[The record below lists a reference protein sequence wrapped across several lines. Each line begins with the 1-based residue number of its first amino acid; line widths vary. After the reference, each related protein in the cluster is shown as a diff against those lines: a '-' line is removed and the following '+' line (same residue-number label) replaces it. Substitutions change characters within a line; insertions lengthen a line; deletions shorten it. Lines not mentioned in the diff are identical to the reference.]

1 VRELDR
7 NMEVMAAAEGLE
19 YHLTEKGQTGNT
31 LDAHRLVHL
40 AAGHKREH
48 QMLDR
53 LYKAYFTE
61 ERSVFDVES
70 LVGLAVDEGLDAT
83 EVREALESNQYVDAV
98 KRDLDEARML
108 GVSGVP
114 FSSSSTAATAYRERR
129 PPTCSAVRSRWPL
142 RPERRGSTRQDPT
155 YIYSGSQTHVLEL
168 HVPAPY
174 WRAMLPFVCLVSLTS
189 TIFIPLISTVSFVP
203 LAVMSMVFHFPPVMM
218 TLAGLATSTMAPV
231 R

>member
-1 VRELDR
+1 MHIDIWSDVVCPWCYLGKRRFEKALSGFEGRGDVTIAHRSFQLDPTRPKGETTSRRTMLMSKYHLTEDRVLELDR

-40 AAGHKREH
+40 AAGHKRED

-114 FSSSSTAATAYRERR
+114 FFVIDGRYGISGAQATD
-129 PPTCSAVRSRWPL
+129 VFSRAL
-142 RPERRGSTRQDPT
+142 
-155 YIYSGSQTHVLEL
+155 
-168 HVPAPY
+168 
-174 WRAMLPFVCLVSLTS
+174 
-189 TIFIPLISTVSFVP
+189 
-203 LAVMSMVFHFPPVMM
+203 
-218 TLAGLATSTMAPV
+218 TMATQA
-231 R
+231 

>member
-1 VRELDR
+1 MHIDIWSDVVCPWCYLGKRRFEKALSGFEGRGDVTIAHRSFQLDPTRPKGETTSRRTMLMSKYHLTEDRVRELDR

-70 LVGLAVDEGLDAT
+70 LVGLAVD
-83 EVREALESNQYVDAV
+83 
-98 KRDLDEARML
+98 
-108 GVSGVP
+108 
-114 FSSSSTAATAYRERR
+114 
-129 PPTCSAVRSRWPL
+129 
-142 RPERRGSTRQDPT
+142 
-155 YIYSGSQTHVLEL
+155 
-168 HVPAPY
+168 
-174 WRAMLPFVCLVSLTS
+174 
-189 TIFIPLISTVSFVP
+189 
-203 LAVMSMVFHFPPVMM
+203 
-218 TLAGLATSTMAPV
+218 
-231 R
+231 